1 MYQIYLNSM
10 QPLIMLALVGV
21 AAGALSMG
29 FLAPG
34 FTLNV
39 QQLGAQETDLESP
52 INTANVDFR
61 IARMNVQ
68 GVGTHPAYAN
78 VISACSFH
86 TPTTLETGTTIFCKL
101 TDKDSDIVAEGHRD
115 LQGTLV
121 GSTTTYIAITDVAFP
136 NANDVQNIED
146 VKIVILS
153 NDPTP

>member
-1 MYQIYLNSM
+1 M
-10 QPLIMLALVGV
+10 QPIIWLAIIGV
-21 AAGALSMG
+21 AATGLGMG

-52 INTANVDFR
+52 INTANVDFEVRKINGVNLSGDPVFKNR
-61 IARMNVQ
+61 IVR
-68 GVGTHPAYAN
+68 
-78 VISACSFH
+78 CSFH
-86 TPTTLETGTTIFCKL
+86 TPTTLETGTQIFCKL
-101 TDKDSDIVAEGHRD
+101 TDKDSDIVAEGD
-115 LQGTLV
+115 VILASTLL
-121 GSTTTYIAITDVAFP
+121 GSTTTYISILNVAFD